1 MDDKT
6 ILALLWERAETAIQA
21 LAERFGTL
29 LHRISMNILGDE
41 SDAEET
47 VNDTYLALWNAIP
60 PEKPDPLTGYVC
72 RVGRNTALKRL
83 RENTAQ
89 KRDSRYDLSLE
100 ELSDCLA
107 GQSLSDEIDARLL
120 GRAIDR
126 FLDTVSKESRVL
138 FLRRYWFGDS
148 IAELA
153 KAFSMK
159 ESTVSVRLHRIRAQL
174 RTYLI
179 KEGYLYDQKA
189 Q

>member
-1 MDDKT
+1 MEDKR
-6 ILALLWERAETAIQA
+6 IVALLWQRAESALTA
-21 LAERFGTL
+21 LADRFGAL
-29 LHRISMNILGDE
+29 LHRISMNILNNE

-89 KRDSRYDLSLE
+89 KRNSQYDLSLE
-100 ELSDCLA
+100 ELSGCLS

-126 FLDTVSKESRVL
+126 FLDTVNRENRVL

-148 IAELA
+148 VAELA
-153 KAFSMK
+153 KVFCLK
-159 ESTVSVRLHRIRAQL
+159 ESAVSVRLHRTRAQL
-174 RTYLI
+174 RAYLI
-179 KEGYLYDQKA
+179 KEGYLYDPKA
-189 Q
+189 K